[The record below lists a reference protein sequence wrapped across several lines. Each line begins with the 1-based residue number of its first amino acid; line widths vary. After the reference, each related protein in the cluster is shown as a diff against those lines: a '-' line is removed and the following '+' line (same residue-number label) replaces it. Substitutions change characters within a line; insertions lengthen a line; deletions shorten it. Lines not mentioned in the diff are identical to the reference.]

1 MARDETIKLSLID
14 GVTRTLGQIREG
26 VSGVGA
32 SLTKLN
38 QGAELAAKGFAA
50 LGSVAS
56 GIGDSVSAVADLE
69 LALARVS
76 DITQATTAEQAA
88 LQQAV
93 SDAATQVG
101 VTADQAANALL
112 LMAEDGFSASEAV
125 GSLNAVL
132 SFAKANA
139 QDAATATQ
147 ALGGVLDTF
156 GEKPQII
163 AQLADQLTAAS
174 RAAGVGT
181 TTLQQGLAAIGVQA
195 EQAGLG
201 VSDAIAALAA
211 LASRG
216 IEGTQAAKQLG
227 TVLTQLNDPA
237 SKAGKA
243 LDDAGLAGKSFG
255 EIVAAL
261 SKDSTKAAA
270 VLESL
275 GARPRAALKV
285 LLAEGGGALRDFGL
299 IVDEAAGASE
309 RAADV
314 IDKTFNGAV
323 SRLQAAIGNLRN
335 ELLLPILQ
343 PLADEA
349 VALAEK
355 INALGDSPQFARIRD
370 QFQEL
375 ATNAIRS
382 VGDLIENADLEA
394 WAGNVADFA
403 AEAKT
408 AFDALV
414 LVVETTASTIRGIGA
429 AIDYVAERGAAFDA
443 ALGLSRESAKKL
455 GAAATDLDR
464 PLSHLNRMLGDG
476 KKTASG
482 QAKAMDDASGATRA
496 FVSPAEDAADAAQ
509 KIADGLGEVPKAAK
523 LTEVTL
529 EKLAGGAEQAA
540 IGLERLRLA
549 TLTSAIAALAREN
562 LQGTDTFRALVA
574 EVAKTEASIAKMQ
587 EAIDKA
593 KGAQED
599 LSDKTDSAANSLRNF
614 ASAAGD
620 AGDAADDLK
629 SSNSQVADSFG
640 NIGNK
645 SSETAISLGKMSEAF
660 VRQALEAAGAAKSA
674 KDYIDTWSG
683 WVREYGQ
690 QEKAFNQRLEAAERT
705 IQALDEEERAMARL
719 RDTLGAIADDEL
731 RKLMAAEERAQ
742 ELRRKATEETKQRT
756 DAERELRKELE
767 RTAGFGAF
775 DPNAAGAASASEQ
788 ARGSTGGRGSAA
800 GGGRS
805 APQIVINVQGMTT
818 DQARAFVEQ
827 SVVPELERINRLSR

>member
-255 EIVAAL
+255 EVIEAL

-275 GARPRAALKV
+275 GDRPRAALKV
-285 LLAEGGGALRDFGL
+285 LLDEGGGALRDFGL

-309 RAADV
+309 RAAAA
-314 IDKTFNGAV
+314 IDETFKGAV

-343 PLADEA
+343 PLAEEA
-349 VALAEK
+349 AALAEK

-382 VGDLIENADLEA
+382 VGDLIEKADLEE
-394 WAGNVADFA
+394 WAGDVAEFGTKSKLVFDDVA
-403 AEAKT
+403 YVAGKT
-408 AFDALV
+408 ADAIRRVSFAIKFLRGDKDLFSDSV
-414 LVVETTASTIRGIGA
+414 DSLADGTERLGRAGADAGDTIA
-429 AIDYVAERGAAFDA
+429 D
-443 ALGLSRESAKKL
+443 LGGNL
-455 GAAATDLDR
+455 
-464 PLSHLNRMLGDG
+464 
-476 KKTASG
+476 ASG
-482 QAKAMDDASGATRA
+482 ERQTRSLVSEVLAAVGRLKEFASSMIEAGRASARASDDIATIFSPSEQAREQLLRLS
-496 FVSPAEDAADAAQ
+496 
-509 KIADGLGEVPKAAK
+509 
-523 LTEVTL
+523 
-529 EKLAGGAEQAA
+529 GGAEQAA

-587 EAIDKA
+587 ESIDKA
-593 KGAQED
+593 KGAQKD

-614 ASAAGD
+614 ASTAGD

-629 SSNSQVADSFG
+629 SSNSQVSDSFG
-640 NIGNK
+640 NIGQAAAAAQADLGNMSK
-645 SSETAISLGKMSEAF
+645 KLIDLAIQMQSQARSGRDVIDVWESINRQYQESEKRVQDRIALLERQNAAMDEEAQIRRRL
-660 VRQALEAAGAAKSA
+660 VAMYGDDTTSIERLVQLELQRTQA
-674 KDYIDTWSG
+674 
-683 WVREYGQ
+683 VRE
-690 QEKAFNQRLEAAERT
+690 
-705 IQALDEEERAMARL
+705 RADL
-719 RDTLGAIADDEL
+719 
-731 RKLMAAEERAQ
+731 
-742 ELRRKATEETKQRT
+742 
-756 DAERELRKELE
+756 AEREAAVIE
-767 RTAGFGAF
+767 RQQAAIAGGFGAQQTQQ
-775 DPNAAGAASASEQ
+775 EQ
-788 ARGSTGGRGSAA
+788 APAATGGRGSAA

>member
-112 LMAEDGFSASEAV
+112 LMAEDGFSASDAV

-237 SKAGKA
+237 SKAGRA

-255 EIVAAL
+255 EIVAVL

-309 RAADV
+309 RAAAA
-314 IDKTFNGAV
+314 IDETFKGAV

-335 ELLLPILQ
+335 EFLSPILQ

-382 VGDLIENADLEA
+382 VGDLIEQADLEA

-403 AEAKT
+403 SDAKR

-429 AIDYVAERGAAFDA
+429 AIDYLRTKAQELDAYFSDTAASTNKFNVAAQGAERSLRGLGAQFERGTKTTRQSAQATSEAAKAADDFASSADNAGSAAAAVAE
-443 ALGLSRESAKKL
+443 
-455 GAAATDLDR
+455 DLR
-464 PLSHLNRMLGDG
+464 L
-476 KKTASG
+476 
-482 QAKAMDDASGATRA
+482 
-496 FVSPAEDAADAAQ
+496 
-509 KIADGLGEVPKAAK
+509 VPEAAK
-523 LTEVTL
+523 LTVGTL
-529 EKLAGGAEQAA
+529 DQTGSAAEQAA
-540 IGLERLRLA
+540 ERIGVLQLQIAKLA
-549 TLTSAIAALAREN
+549 QAQAALAQSGSSSGAEFQRLTAEIQRLEEE
-562 LQGTDTFRALVA
+562 LQRLKGGTDNN
-574 EVAKTEASIAKMQ
+574 
-587 EAIDKA
+587 
-593 KGAQED
+593 KGSQQQLGEQADRTSQSVQRFAQ
-599 LSDKTDSAANSLRNF
+599 SLRD
-614 ASAAGD
+614 SSD
-620 AGDAADDLK
+620 AGRE
-629 SSNSQVADSFG
+629 SVRTNSQVADSFG

-645 SSETAISLGKMSEAF
+645 SSETAISLGNLSEAF
-660 VRQALEAAGAAKSA
+660 VRQALDAAGAAKSA
-674 KDYIDTWSG
+674 RDYIDTLNRFFAAG
-683 WVREYGQ
+683 AD
-690 QEKAFNQRLEAAERT
+690 QEEKIKARLDQLSR
-705 IQALDEEERAMARL
+705 QNVALSEEEQLRKRL
-719 RDTLGAIADDEL
+719 ALQYGENSTLLDVLVEKELAIARAKKLANDET
-731 RKLMAAEERAQ
+731 ERGIQIEAQ
-742 ELRRKATEETKQRT
+742 
-756 DAERELRKELE
+756 
-767 RTAGFGAF
+767 RTAGFGGVGTGQQAE
-775 DPNAAGAASASEQ
+775 ATGGA
-788 ARGSTGGRGSAA
+788 TGGRGS
-800 GGGRS
+800 GGGGDRG

-818 DQARAFVEQ
+818 DQARQFVEQ

>member
-255 EIVAAL
+255 EIVAVL
-261 SKDSTKAAA
+261 SKDSTKAAE

-309 RAADV
+309 RAAAA
-314 IDKTFNGAV
+314 IDETFKGAV

-335 ELLLPILQ
+335 EFLSPILQ

-382 VGDLIENADLEA
+382 VGDLIEKADLEE
-394 WAGNVADFA
+394 WAGDVADFA
-403 AEAKT
+403 SDAKRV
-408 AFDALV
+408 FDALV
-414 LVVETTASTIRGIGA
+414 LVVETTASTIRGIGS
-429 AIDYVAERGAAFDA
+429 AIDYVRTKAQELDAYFSDTAASTNNFNVAAQGAERSLRGLGAQFERGTKTTRQAAQATDDA
-443 ALGLSRESAKKL
+443 AKAADDFAGSADRA
-455 GAAATDLDR
+455 GSAAA
-464 PLSHLNRMLGDG
+464 
-476 KKTASG
+476 A
-482 QAKAMDDASGATRA
+482 
-496 FVSPAEDAADAAQ
+496 VAED
-509 KIADGLGEVPKAAK
+509 LRLVPPAAK
-523 LTEVTL
+523 LTVGTL
-529 EKLAGGAEQAA
+529 GDTARAAELAGLSLDQLQKKLAQVRDDLGRAAPGSPEFQALA
-540 IGLERLRLA
+540 KEAAALEAQIAKTKAQIDDAASSTDRLA
-549 TLTSAIAALAREN
+549 RSAESTS
-562 LQGTDTFRALVA
+562 
-574 EVAKTEASIAKMQ
+574 S
-587 EAIDKA
+587 
-593 KGAQED
+593 
-599 LSDKTDSAANSLRNF
+599 SLRNF

-645 SSETAISLGKMSEAF
+645 SSETAISLGNLSEAF

-674 KDYIDTWSG
+674 KDYIDTLNRFFAAGADQEEKIKARLDQLSRQN
-683 WVREYGQ
+683 VALSEEEQIRKRLALQYGTSST
-690 QEKAFNQRLEAAERT
+690 L
-705 IQALDEEERAMARL
+705 LDEL
-719 RDTLGAIADDEL
+719 V
-731 RKLMAAEERAQ
+731 
-742 ELRRKATEETKQRT
+742 
-756 DAERELRKELE
+756 RKELE
-767 RTAGFGAF
+767 LARAKKQANDETKRSIQIEAQRTAGFGGVGTGQQAE
-775 DPNAAGAASASEQ
+775 ATGGA
-788 ARGSTGGRGSAA
+788 TGGRGSS
-800 GGGRS
+800 GGGGDRG

-818 DQARAFVEQ
+818 DQARQFVEQ

>member
-14 GVTRTLGQIREG
+14 GVTRTLGQIQQG

-38 QGAELAAKGFAA
+38 QGAELAAKGFGA
-50 LGSVAS
+50 VAS
-56 GIGDSVSAVADLE
+56 AASAIGGAVQGAADLE
-69 LALARVS
+69 SALSALQAVTGASAAEFATLREAAISASERTRFTAIEAANGLAELARAGLSATDAINVLNPALALAQGNNISVAQSSELLTTTIKQFGASMGEAARFADVL
-76 DITQATTAEQAA
+76 QAT
-88 LQQAV
+88 
-93 SDAATQVG
+93 
-101 VTADQAANALL
+101 AD
-112 LMAEDGFSASEAV
+112 G
-125 GSLNAVL
+125 
-132 SFAKANA
+132 
-139 QDAATATQ
+139 TATSVEQIGNAMSYVAPLARQ
-147 ALGGVLDTF
+147 AGVSIEQTSAVI
-156 GEKPQII
+156 G
-163 AQLADQLTAAS
+163 ALADQGFRGERAGTALRNVFS
-174 RAAGVGT
+174 
-181 TTLQQGLAAIGVQA
+181 
-195 EQAGLG
+195 
-201 VSDAIAALAA
+201 ALA
-211 LASRG
+211 
-216 IEGTQAAKQLG
+216 
-227 TVLTQLNDPA
+227 DPA
-237 SKAGKA
+237 SKFSEALSDAGIRSRDFSTVIEALGKKGDAAKKILLA
-243 LDDAGLAGKSFG
+243 LDS
-255 EIVAAL
+255 E
-261 SKDSTKAAA
+261 
-270 VLESL
+270 
-275 GARPRAALKV
+275 ARPAILSLV
-285 LLAEGGGALRDFGL
+285 NGGGGAIADLTRKL
-299 IVDEAAGASE
+299 EESAGAAE
-309 RAADV
+309 RTSAI

-323 SRLQAAIGNLRN
+323 ARLQNSVTNLRN
-335 ELLLPILQ
+335 EFLLPTLK

-349 VALAEK
+349 GVLAEK

-382 VGDLIENADLEA
+382 VGDLIEQADLEA

-403 AEAKT
+403 SDAKR

-414 LVVETTASTIRGIGA
+414 LVVETTASTIRRIGA

-443 ALGLSRESAKKL
+443 ALGLSRESAKKF

-482 QAKAMDDASGATRA
+482 QAQAMDDASGATRA

-614 ASAAGD
+614 SAAANS
-620 AGDAADDLK
+620 AGAAAENA
-629 SSNSQVADSFG
+629 SGSNSQVAKSFG
-640 NIGNK
+640 NIGKQAATAAADLGNMSRQLIDLALAMQSQATNGQQIIDIWAGITRQYEESNK
-645 SSETAISLGKMSEAF
+645 RIQQAIDLAERQNAATSEEARIRRQLEAQYGTDSTLLEKLVQLRLQENREREKSIELADREATAI
-660 VRQALEAAGAAKSA
+660 
-674 KDYIDTWSG
+674 
-683 WVREYGQ
+683 
-690 QEKAFNQRLEAAERT
+690 
-705 IQALDEEERAMARL
+705 ERANAARAGQ
-719 RDTLGAIADDEL
+719 LG
-731 RKLMAAEERAQ
+731 
-742 ELRRKATEETKQRT
+742 
-756 DAERELRKELE
+756 
-767 RTAGFGAF
+767 GFGQPTAT
-775 DPNAAGAASASEQ
+775 PEAPSA
-788 ARGSTGGRGSAA
+788 TGGRGTA
-800 GGGRS
+800 GGEGARG
-805 APQIVINVQGMTT
+805 PVQVTVNVQGMTT
-818 DQARAFVEQ
+818 DQAREFVER

>member
-26 VSGVGA
+26 VAGVGA

-255 EIVAAL
+255 EIVAVL

-275 GARPRAALKV
+275 GDRPRAALKV

-309 RAADV
+309 RAAAA
-314 IDKTFNGAV
+314 IDETFKGAV
-323 SRLQAAIGNLRN
+323 SRLQASIANLRN
-335 ELLLPILQ
+335 EFLSPILQ

-355 INALGDSPQFARIRD
+355 LNALGDSPQFARIRD

-375 ATNAIRS
+375 ATSAIRS
-382 VGDLIENADLEA
+382 VGDLIEQADLEA
-394 WAGNVADFA
+394 WAGNVAEFGT
-403 AEAKT
+403 EAKLVFDDVAYVAGKT
-408 AFDALV
+408 ADA
-414 LVVETTASTIRGIGA
+414 IRGVSFAIKFLRGDKDLFSDSVDSLADGTERLGRAGA
-429 AIDYVAERGAAFDA
+429 DA
-443 ALGLSRESAKKL
+443 GDTIADLGGNL
-455 GAAATDLDR
+455 
-464 PLSHLNRMLGDG
+464 
-476 KKTASG
+476 ASG
-482 QAKAMDDASGATRA
+482 ERQTRSLVSEVLAAVGRLKEFASSMIEAGRASARASDDIATIFSPSEQAREQLLRLS
-496 FVSPAEDAADAAQ
+496 
-509 KIADGLGEVPKAAK
+509 
-523 LTEVTL
+523 
-529 EKLAGGAEQAA
+529 GGAEQAA

-593 KGAQED
+593 KGAQKD
-599 LSDKTDSAANSLRNF
+599 LSDQTDSAANSLRNF

-645 SSETAISLGKMSEAF
+645 SSETAISLGNLSEAF
-660 VRQALEAAGAAKSA
+660 VRQALDAAGAAKSA
-674 KDYIDTWSG
+674 KDYIDTLNRYFAAGADQEEKIKARLDQLS
-683 WVREYGQ
+683 RQNAALSEEEQIRKRLALQYGTSST
-690 QEKAFNQRLEAAERT
+690 L
-705 IQALDEEERAMARL
+705 LDEL
-719 RDTLGAIADDEL
+719 V
-731 RKLMAAEERAQ
+731 
-742 ELRRKATEETKQRT
+742 
-756 DAERELRKELE
+756 RKELE
-767 RTAGFGAF
+767 LARAKKQANDETERSIQIEAQRTAGFGGVGTGQQAE
-775 DPNAAGAASASEQ
+775 ATGGA
-788 ARGSTGGRGSAA
+788 TGGRGS
-800 GGGRS
+800 GGGGDRG

-818 DQARAFVEQ
+818 DQARQFVEQ

>member
-201 VSDAIAALAA
+201 VSETLAALST

-227 TVLTQLNDPA
+227 TALTELQDPA

-243 LDDAGLAGKSFG
+243 IVDAGLAGKSFD
-255 EIVAAL
+255 EVIEAL
-261 SKDSTKAAA
+261 SKDSSKAAP
-270 VLESL
+270 VLEAL
-275 GARPRAALKV
+275 GNRPRAALRI
-285 LLAEGGGALRDFGL
+285 LLEDGGGALNEFRG
-299 IVDEAAGASE
+299 IVNGAAGDSE

-314 IDKTFNGAV
+314 IDETFKGAV

-335 ELLLPILQ
+335 EFLSPILQ

-375 ATNAIRS
+375 ATSAIRS
-382 VGDLIENADLEA
+382 VGDLIEKADLEE

-403 AEAKT
+403 ADAKR

-429 AIDYVAERGAAFDA
+429 AIDYLRTKAQELDAYFGEADKTLNGFNVAAQRTGQSLSHLGRQLDGNKKATREVAQATEQASGAADKFAGA
-443 ALGLSRESAKKL
+443 ADKA
-455 GAAATDLDR
+455 GAAAT
-464 PLSHLNRMLGDG
+464 
-476 KKTASG
+476 
-482 QAKAMDDASGATRA
+482 GA
-496 FVSPAEDAADAAQ
+496 AED
-509 KIADGLGEVPKAAK
+509 LRRVPEAAK
-523 LTEVTL
+523 LTVGTL
-529 EKLAGGAEQAA
+529 SDAARAAELAGLSLDQLQKKLAQVRDDLGKAA
-540 IGLERLRLA
+540 PGTAQFDALA
-549 TLTSAIAALAREN
+549 KEAAALEA
-562 LQGTDTFRALVA
+562 QI
-574 EVAKTEASIAKMQ
+574 AKTREK
-587 EAIDKA
+587 ID
-593 KGAQED
+593 E
-599 LSDKTDSAANSLRNF
+599 AANSTDKLGRSADSTSGSLRSF
-614 ASAAGD
+614 AGAARD
-620 AGDAADDLK
+620 AGDAADNLK

-645 SSETAISLGKMSEAF
+645 SSETAISLGNLSEAF

-674 KDYIDTWSG
+674 KDYIDTLNRYFAAGADQEEKIKARLDQLSRQN
-683 WVREYGQ
+683 VALSEEEQIRKRLALQYGTSST
-690 QEKAFNQRLEAAERT
+690 L
-705 IQALDEEERAMARL
+705 LDEL
-719 RDTLGAIADDEL
+719 V
-731 RKLMAAEERAQ
+731 
-742 ELRRKATEETKQRT
+742 
-756 DAERELRKELE
+756 RKELE
-767 RTAGFGAF
+767 LARAKKQANDETERGIQIEAQRTAGFGGVGTGQQAE
-775 DPNAAGAASASEQ
+775 ATGGA
-788 ARGSTGGRGSAA
+788 TGGRGSS
-800 GGGRS
+800 GGGGDRG

-818 DQARAFVEQ
+818 DQARQFVEQ